1 MAMCAFNTLPERMR
15 DMILDGLDAPALE
28 QHIRAHLQALPH
40 DQPLPQKFCVGLS
53 GGADSTAL
61 LVATSRI
68 VGSGNVRALHG
79 DHRLHSQSAEWVAHC
94 QRLCDELG
102 VELVIGVL
110 RLAKGNVE
118 AAARRARYDFFADQ
132 LQRNETL
139 LLGHHSQDQLETVF
153 MRLIQGR
160 SLLPM
165 RLHGH
170 LGKGAFLRP
179 LLALQR
185 EHLLNYLS
193 AQKITWIDDPSNC
206 DQTLTRNFLRHRI
219 LPLLLQRWPSLAEAV
234 YRVAEWQ
241 LGQNGLL
248 HELLKEQGN
257 EVSVAELPQ
266 SAASRRAW
274 LRIFLELRG
283 HFEVTDRALDE
294 FCRQSQ
300 QGAAAQLDLA
310 PGAAL
315 MGWRDTIYY
324 EADMSVYAPTEKSKP
339 ARIELG
345 ETCQFSGRHW
355 TLKISDPQ
363 ALGGFYSPGPLCLS
377 TRRKGLSML
386 WRGRQVDTKMLLREL
401 GVPPWRRESLPLLVW
416 QDEIVAVSTLAVSE
430 RFSDQ
435 PKGATTK
442 GSYYRLVVAH

>member
-1 MAMCAFNTLPERMR
+1 
-15 DMILDGLDAPALE
+15 
-28 QHIRAHLQALPH
+28 
-40 DQPLPQKFCVGLS
+40 
-53 GGADSTAL
+53 
-61 LVATSRI
+61 
-68 VGSGNVRALHG
+68 
-79 DHRLHSQSAEWVAHC
+79 
-94 QRLCDELG
+94 
-102 VELVIGVL
+102 L
-110 RLAKGNVE
+110 RLSKGNVE
-118 AAARRARYDFFADQ
+118 AAASRARYDFFADQ

-170 LGKGAFLRP
+170 LGKGTFLRP

-234 YRVAEWQ
+234 DRVTEWQ
-241 LGQNGLL
+241 QGQNGLL

-324 EADMSVYAPTEKSKP
+324 EADMSVYAPTEESKP

-355 TLKISDPQ
+355 TVKISDPQ
-363 ALGGFYSPGPLCLS
+363 TSGGFYSPGPLRMS

-435 PKGATTK
+435 PKGTATK